1 MQCEG
6 ECAHRESGL
15 HLFFQYKN
23 RYEWRGDTVREQL
36 KNAKSLHAWSSGS
49 TASSCV
55 HSLEF
60 GTRERCWNWFEV
72 RKDTSFRMR
81 GDPPRLIDDYARCC
95 SSKGDNNE
103 RV

>member
-36 KNAKSLHAWSSGS
+36 KRKMPKVCMLGVVDQRLPRACTPWN
-49 TASSCV
+49 
-55 HSLEF
+55 LE
-60 GTRERCWNWFEV
+60 RE
-72 RKDTSFRMR
+72 
-81 GDPPRLIDDYARCC
+81 
-95 SSKGDNNE
+95 KG
-103 RV
+103 VGIGLK